1 MIRVGIGGWTYEPW
15 RGSFYPPG
23 LPKSRELEF
32 ASRKLTAIEVNG
44 TFYRTQSP
52 ESFRRWAAETP
63 DDFVL
68 TLKGPRSVVQA
79 RRLAETGP
87 SVERFL
93 ASGIAE
99 LGEKLGPILWQFA
112 PTRRFDEEDCAAFL
126 SLLPRDAEG
135 RAIRHAIEVR
145 HESFRDPRFVDLARR
160 SGAAIVYADSDT
172 HPAIADVTGS
182 FVYARLQRSSEAEPE
197 GYPPAE
203 LDRWAERARVWGGG
217 GAPDDLPRV
226 GGEAPAAT
234 ADGVDRPVFVFFISG
249 AKVRAPA
256 AAQALIA
263 RLGA

>member
-63 DDFVL
+63 DDFVFA
-68 TLKGPRSVVQA
+68 LKGPRYVVQA
-79 RRLAETGP
+79 RRLADAGAG
-87 SVERFL
+87 VERFL
-93 ASGIAE
+93 ASGITE
-99 LGEKLGPILWQFA
+99 LAEKLGPILWQFA
-112 PTRRFDEEDCAAFL
+112 PTRRFDDEDCAAFL
-126 SLLPRDAEG
+126 SLLPQEVG
-135 RAIRHAIEVR
+135 GHVVRHAIEVR
-145 HESFRDPRFVDLARR
+145 HDSFRDPRFVDLARR
-160 SGAAIVYADSDT
+160 FGAAIVYADSDT

-182 FVYARLQRSSEAEPE
+182 FVYARLQRTTEGEPQ
-197 GYPPAE
+197 GYAAAE
-203 LDRWAERARVWGGG
+203 LDRWAERSRLWAAGAR
-217 GAPDDLPRV
+217 PPDLPCV
-226 GGEAPAAT
+226 EVEADAAEGGT
-234 ADGVDRPVFVFFISG
+234 SDVPVFVFFISG

-263 RLGA
+263 RVAA